1 MLKEPMPDTPQQ
13 GELPLEAP
21 PLPEDAPFLPARMVN
36 EYVYCPRLAYLEW
49 VQGEWAESA
58 DTVAGTHAHRRV
70 DREDRPLPPADAL
83 GEADRP
89 RTRSVTLSSRR
100 LGLVARID
108 VVESD
113 GESVVPVD
121 YKRGKR
127 PHVAVGAY
135 EPERVQLCVQGLL
148 LEENGYRCTEG
159 VLYFAESR
167 ERVRVVFDE
176 ELREAT
182 RGAIGGLR
190 LVATGGRIP
199 SPLHDSPKCPRCSL
213 VGICLPDEVNHFH
226 RKGSTPR
233 PIAVRRDEALPL
245 YIQANNVRLAKKGET
260 ITLTEED
267 GPTTTARLIDVSQ
280 VVLMGNARMTTPCLH
295 ELMRREIP
303 VTWHSYGGWFLGHTV
318 GLGHK
323 NVELREAQYR
333 ASFTPAVS
341 LAVARSLVAAK
352 VRNSRTMI
360 RRNWRGDEHER
371 DLVLKTLRRL
381 AERTRYARDADTLL
395 GLEGEAAS
403 VYFRAFAGL
412 LRAPAA
418 AAVTTRP
425 SPASG
430 NASSAPAAAAPVTAP
445 ATADAP
451 TADDTTPSKQAGR
464 HSHAPAPSD
473 APANDDTPEF
483 DSRVTEQYRPA
494 TASTPTAGNTD
505 GTVPLP
511 AFRFDRRN
519 RRPPT
524 DPVNALLSF
533 AYSMLTRTF
542 TVTLSA
548 IGFDV
553 YRGFYHRP
561 RYGRPALALDLMEPF
576 RPIVADSTVLQA
588 INNGEVKPEDFL
600 HGGAGTA
607 LKSGGRKRFIAAF
620 ERRLAQETTHPIF
633 GYRLTM
639 RRLIEVQGRLFARY
653 LMGEIKEYPHY
664 LPR

>member
-1 MLKEPMPDTPQQ
+1 MPDTPQQ

-58 DTVAGTHAHRRV
+58 DTVEGAHAHRRV

-108 VVESD
+108 LVESD

-127 PHVAVGAY
+127 PHIAAGAY
-135 EPERVQLCVQGLL
+135 DPERVQLCVQGLL

-190 LVATGGRIP
+190 LVAAGGRIP
-199 SPLHDSPKCPRCSL
+199 PPLRDSPKCPRCSL

-226 RKGSTPR
+226 RTGATPR

-245 YIQANNVRLAKKGET
+245 YVQANNVRLAKKGET

-295 ELMRREIP
+295 ALMRREIP

-352 VRNSRTMI
+352 VRNSRTMM

-371 DLVLKTLRRL
+371 ELVLKTLRRL
-381 AERTRYARDADTLL
+381 ADRTRHARDADTLL
-395 GLEGEAAS
+395 GLEGEAAA

-418 AAVTTRP
+418 VPVTDHAQCAVHQP
-425 SPASG
+425 SG
-430 NASSAPAAAAPVTAP
+430 ETVPVTAP
-445 ATADAP
+445 ATG
-451 TADDTTPSKQAGR
+451 AGGGIG
-464 HSHAPAPSD
+464 AAG
-473 APANDDTPEF
+473 EG
-483 DSRVTEQYRPA
+483 VPA
-494 TASTPTAGNTD
+494 TGAEPAADNT
-505 GTVPLP
+505 GGATPLP

-588 INNGEVKPEDFL
+588 INNGEVKPNDFL

-607 LKSGGRKRFIAAF
+607 LKSAGRKRFIAAF

-639 RRLIEVQGRLFARY
+639 RRLIEVQGRLFGRY